1 MEGCGRYAC
10 DDERMSEHFDINA
23 TLTITCS
30 RCGKTA
36 GGWDETWKQGWNE
49 ITDLD
54 TDGDEV
60 ATDAQRLYEVFCSA
74 LRNLGVKVETGS
86 FGARMRV
93 ELLNDGPVTIVLDG

>member
-1 MEGCGRYAC
+1 
-10 DDERMSEHFDINA
+10 MSEHFDINA

-54 TDGDEV
+54 ADGDEV
-60 ATDAQRLYEVFCSA
+60 SSA
-74 LRNLGVKVETGS
+74 VYCPDCEPLWKNESGWGDQT
-86 FGARMRV
+86 
-93 ELLNDGPVTIVLDG
+93 